1 MTKRYAPS
9 GRPAVDGLSLTVP
22 AGEVCVLIGPSGCG
36 KTTALKMINRLI
48 EPTSGEIL
56 IDGHGVRERNPAQLR
71 REVGYVIQQVGLL
84 PHLTVAANVAT
95 VPRLLG
101 WEKERTRARV
111 RELLELIGLDP
122 DEFSKRY
129 PAQLSGGQQQRV
141 GLARALAGD
150 PPVMLMD
157 EPFSAVDPITRE
169 RLQNDFLRLHRAVP
183 KTVVFVSHDIDEA
196 VKMADRV
203 AVMRDGQLVQFAPPA
218 ELLANPVDDFVADFV
233 GADRA
238 LKSLSPDP
246 PRGDRPPRR
255 RRWCASA
262 SPSPTCRRASRG
274 ASWSPIGDQVLVS
287 DMARAPPRLAAARP
301 RSAAPRPCPSHRG
314 RGAEPVLD
322 QVTTLRDALSALF
335 EANAAYGAV
344 VDGRRRLRRA
354 CSASRRSSAGFTPSR
369 RRRPRQWPRAS
380 SWDWISTATRDD
392 IQEATIEHLKI
403 VARRGGDL
411 GGDLGPG
418 RRSCCGGGG
427 SPSPPARRRPGSS
440 TRSPAWPCS
449 RSWCRRSASGARP

>member
-1 MTKRYAPS
+1 MPTVETATAKPLGTARAGVLELRNVTKRYSPD
-9 GRPAVDGLSLTVP
+9 GRPAVDGLSLTGP

-122 DEFSKRY
+122 GEFSKRY

-157 EPFSAVDPITRE
+157 EPFSAVDPITRG

-196 VKMADRV
+196 VKMADKV
-203 AVMRDGQLVQFAPPA
+203 AVMREGRLLQFAPPA

-238 LKSLSPDP
+238 LKSLSLTRLEEIDLLDAPLVRAGEPVADVQARIE
-246 PRGDRPPRR
+246 RGELE
-255 RRWCASA
+255 
-262 SPSPTCRRASRG
+262 
-274 ASWSPIGDQVLVS
+274 PIGGQVLVS
-287 DMARAPPRLAAARP
+287 DMAGRP
-301 RSAAPRPCPSHRG
+301 LGWLPLNALGGAETVPDHRDRRP
-314 RGAEPVLD
+314 EPVLD
-322 QVTTLRDALSALF
+322 QVTTLRDGLSALF
-335 EANAAYGAV
+335 EANAAYGVV
-344 VDGRRRLRRA
+344 VDGHGVCVGLLSLEVI
-354 CSASRRSSAGFTPSR
+354 SAVFARHAG
-369 RRRPRQWPRAS
+369 A
-380 SWDWISTATRDD
+380 A
-392 IQEATIEHLKI
+392 A
-403 VARRGGDL
+403 G
-411 GGDLGPG
+411 
-418 RRSCCGGGG
+418 
-427 SPSPPARRRPGSS
+427 
-440 TRSPAWPCS
+440 
-449 RSWCRRSASGARP
+449 

>member
-1 MTKRYAPS
+1 MREITKRYSPGA
-9 GRPAVDGLSLTVP
+9 RPAVDGLSLTVP

-48 EPTSGEIL
+48 EPTAGEIL
-56 IDGHGVRERNPAQLR
+56 IDGRSVRERDPADLR

-84 PHLTVAANVAT
+84 PHLTIAANVAT

-101 WEKERTRARV
+101 WDKERTRARV

-141 GLARALAGD
+141 GLARALAAD

-203 AVMRDGQLVQFAPPA
+203 AVMREGKLLQFAPPA

-238 LKSLSPDP
+238 LKSLSLTRLEEIDLVSP
-246 PRGDRPPRR
+246 PTVRAGEPIDAVRERI
-255 RRWCASA
+255 AS
-262 SPSPTCRRASRG
+262 G
-274 ASWSPIGDQVLVS
+274 ALTPLDDQVLVTDGAGRPLDWLAVGRLDES
-287 DMARAPPRLAAARP
+287 PTVPSRPP
-301 RSAAPRPCPSHRG
+301 G
-314 RGAEPVLD
+314 GAEPVLD
-322 QVTTLRDALSALF
+322 QVTTLRDGLSALF
-335 EANAAYGAV
+335 EANAAYGVV
-344 VDGRRRLRRA
+344 VDTAGSDRRPPRHRGGGGGLPAGRRHGLRR
-354 CSASRRSSAGFTPSR
+354 RWR
-369 RRRPRQWPRAS
+369 RAS
-380 SWDWISTATRDD
+380 SGTGSRATP
-392 IQEATIEHLKI
+392 T
-403 VARRGGDL
+403 
-411 GGDLGPG
+411 
-418 RRSCCGGGG
+418 
-427 SPSPPARRRPGSS
+427 
-440 TRSPAWPCS
+440 TS
-449 RSWCRRSASGARP
+449 RS